1 MKKNISINV
10 CILLASITFAAC
22 SSKKGIVKPN
32 NAGPVVIAKEKGI
45 YFNKLLQN
53 QTNYSTFSTKAISK
67 LAINDK
73 EYDATLNIRIKKGE
87 VIWVSVTAFAGI
99 EVARAF
105 ITPDSIKVLDRLN
118 DEYINKPFSYINDYS
133 NNDIDYATLEAML
146 VGNLIPL
153 VIKNGDKI
161 ILKNGLYLLKDKTE
175 NMFYQVDLNK
185 DFKTQSLLFLALNNT
200 QKLNSTISNYEKFEN
215 YLLPINI
222 SINSTAI
229 DNKIDVKMEY
239 SKTQLNLPLDFP
251 FNVPKRFSVI
261 D

>member
-1 MKKNISINV
+1 
-10 CILLASITFAAC
+10 
-22 SSKKGIVKPN
+22 
-32 NAGPVVIAKEKGI
+32 
-45 YFNKLLQN
+45 
-53 QTNYSTFSTKAISK
+53 
-67 LAINDK
+67 
-73 EYDATLNIRIKKGE
+73 
-87 VIWVSVTAFAGI
+87 
-99 EVARAF
+99 
-105 ITPDSIKVLDRLN
+105 
-118 DEYINKPFSYINDYS
+118 
-133 NNDIDYATLEAML
+133 ML

-161 ILKNGLYLLKDKTE
+161 ILENGLYLLKDKTE

-200 QKLNSTISNYEKFEN
+200 QKLNSTISNYEKSEN